1 VQTVIRNRAINIACL
16 AFFDDTDIIHSNQDP
31 FVTSKDLV
39 DEAQRAL
46 LLWNGLL
53 CATGGALA
61 PEKGYWYL
69 VEMVRKH
76 GRWQYA
82 SPDDTPGVIS
92 LLGSLNPIDR

>member
-1 VQTVIRNRAINIACL
+1 
-16 AFFDDTDIIHSNQDP
+16 
-31 FVTSKDLV
+31 VTSKDLV
-39 DEAQRAL
+39 DEAQQAL

-82 SPDDTPGVIS
+82 SPEDTPGIIS
-92 LLGSLNPIDR
+92 LPGVNPGSGTS